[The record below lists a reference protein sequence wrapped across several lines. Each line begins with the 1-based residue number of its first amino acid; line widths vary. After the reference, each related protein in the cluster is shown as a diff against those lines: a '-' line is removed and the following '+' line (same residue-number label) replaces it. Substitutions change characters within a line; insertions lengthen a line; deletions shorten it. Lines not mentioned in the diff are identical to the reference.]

1 MKAPLPVDEP
11 ERLAALHESGFLERK
26 YDPELESLVR
36 IARELCDAP
45 VALLT
50 VIEAET
56 SWVKAGRL
64 EGRDEAIVTAPR
76 DDAFCAHTI
85 LGRDLLV
92 VDDARQDARFSR
104 NPYVVAAPNI
114 RFYAGAPL
122 FMPSGHALGALCII
136 DYVPRELS
144 SRARGALVALKSY
157 AETLISLRAS
167 NAALDLMQQ
176 RKERLIEYI
185 AHDVKNALGV
195 IQICAEELQTSEVT
209 MELAREVGADIGT
222 ASRRIGGL
230 TLDLLDAI
238 RAERSGAMSVRA
250 TPVDV
255 DELLSATTHAIERV
269 GRARNVEVSV
279 ERGGLSVRGDRA
291 LLPRVLENLLDN
303 ALRHTPPGG
312 IVKVSSRVAG
322 DEVVISVAD
331 TGPGVPPSQRASV
344 FELYESK
351 SESSRGR
358 GIGLAFCRL
367 AVSGMGGRIWA
378 DDSPT
383 GGAMFC
389 IALPRLAQ

>member
-1 MKAPLPVDEP
+1 MPADEP
-11 ERLAALHESGFLERK
+11 ERLAALRESGLLDRT
-26 YDPELESLVR
+26 YDPELESLVG

-50 VIEAET
+50 VVDEHT

-64 EGRDEAIVTAPR
+64 AGRDVIDAGPR

-85 LGRDLLV
+85 LERDLLV
-92 VDDARQDARFSR
+92 VDDARRDPRFSM
-104 NPYVVAAPNI
+104 NPYVLDSPNI

-122 FMPSGHALGALCII
+122 LMPNGHALGALCII
-136 DYVPRELS
+136 DYVPHELS

-167 NAALDLMQQ
+167 NAALDRMQQ

-195 IQICAEELQTSEVT
+195 IQICAEELQTSVVT
-209 MELAREVGADIGT
+209 PDLAREVGADIGT

-238 RAERSGAMSVRA
+238 RAERSGAMSVRPA
-250 TPVDV
+250 PVDV
-255 DELLSATTHAIERV
+255 DELLSSTTRAIERV
-269 GRARNVEVSV
+269 GRARGVELAV
-279 ERGGLSVRGDRA
+279 ETGGLFVRGDRA

-312 IVKVSSRVAG
+312 TVKVSARVAG
-322 DEVVISVAD
+322 DDVVISVAD
-331 TGPGVPPSQRASV
+331 TGPGVPPSHRDSV

-367 AVSGMGGRIWA
+367 AVTGMGGRIWA
-378 DDSPT
+378 DDAPA

-389 IALPRLAQ
+389 VALPESTK